1 MTTFNNNFFRLYENH
16 NRKFTFILYRIFS
29 NITAKTVF
37 SLDIDEDNE
46 F

>member
-16 NRKFTFILYRIFS
+16 NRKFTFILY
-29 NITAKTVF
+29 ITAKTVF
-37 SLDIDEDNE
+37 SLYFDEDNE